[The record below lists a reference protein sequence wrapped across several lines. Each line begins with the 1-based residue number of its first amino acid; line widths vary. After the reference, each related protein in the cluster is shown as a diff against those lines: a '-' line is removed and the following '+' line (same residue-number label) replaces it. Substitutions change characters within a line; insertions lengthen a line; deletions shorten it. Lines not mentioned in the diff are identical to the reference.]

1 MRSAA
6 HFKQIFKRIKAKN
19 LVPEVGD
26 PVIGDPVIGDPVI
39 GDPVIGDPEIG
50 NDADIERVT
59 SAVTADIDNIRNEVK
74 KVISDIEEYEDD
86 TYYNDYCYDDCS
98 ENICGQPDDDAPEP
112 EAKWS
117 RTNNNGKKEVSVIPE
132 SYFERKGETDNM
144 DTDGAEGSS
153 KRKHDGGSTKVLL
166 YLTKIEK
173 LRELNKKLRKNK
185 TKNKNKIEKNNKQID
200 ELKIKIKKEKA
211 KEKLK
216 KQKEK
221 KLEKEKL
228 KKEKKL
234 EKEKLKKEKKIEK
247 EKLKKE
253 KLKKQK
259 EKEKLKKTKRKENRK
274 K

>member
-1 MRSAA
+1 MRSFLRSAA

-19 LVPEVGD
+19 LVPEV
-26 PVIGDPVIGDPVI
+26 GDPVI

-117 RTNNNGKKEVSVIPE
+117 RTNNNGKKKVSVIPE

-185 TKNKNKIEKNNKQID
+185 TKNKNKIEKNNKEID
-200 ELKIKIKKEKA
+200 ELKIKIKKEKEKIK
-211 KEKLK
+211 KEKQKEIEKIKKK
-216 KQKEK
+216 KQKE
-221 KLEKEKL
+221 
-228 KKEKKL
+228 
-234 EKEKLKKEKKIEK
+234 IEK
-247 EKLKKE
+247 IKK
-253 KLKKQK
+253 KKQK
-259 EKEKLKKTKRKENRK
+259 EKEKIKKEKQKEKKNHEMLLLKRIKI
-274 K
+274 